1 MSKTAMI
8 RARSDSGLKKEVER
22 IFRQLGISTT
32 EAINIFYRQ
41 VKFYKGFPFDIRIP
55 NPTTLKAIEDV
66 QKKDRLI
73 QCDDLKDM
81 LKKLKS
87 SK

>member
-8 RARSDSGLKKEVER
+8 RARSYPGLKKEVER
-22 IFRQLGISTT
+22 IFSQLGISAT

-55 NPTTLKAIEDV
+55 NQMTLKAMEDV
-66 QKKDRLI
+66 DKKFHLI
-73 QCDDLKDM
+73 QCDDAKDM

-87 SK
+87 

>member
-1 MSKTAMI
+1 MSKSAMI
-8 RARSDSGLKKEVER
+8 RARSYPGLKKEVER
-22 IFRQLGISTT
+22 IFRQLGISAT

-55 NPTTLKAIEDV
+55 NQMTLKAMEDV
-66 QKKDRLI
+66 DKKSHLI
-73 QCDDLKDM
+73 QCEDVKDM

-87 SK
+87 

>member
-8 RARSDSGLKKEVER
+8 RARSDSGLKKDVER

-55 NPTTLKAIEDV
+55 NAQTLKAMEDV
-66 QKKDRLI
+66 DRKDHLI

-87 SK
+87 